1 MTKRFHT
8 PATKFLIGYKAVSA
22 ILLFC
27 FTLVLLFTWR
37 RYEILS
43 DYADEAH
50 GRALTIVLSRAL
62 NMQPNRL
69 EFGSIATFL
78 YGMLAGV
85 EAVGLWLHKT
95 WAEGLV
101 LVTVALSLPIEIFE
115 LAHHM
120 TGIKWMIFMINIV
133 IFWYVLKQFRANI
146 AKHN

>member
-1 MTKRFHT
+1 M
-8 PATKFLIGYKAVSA
+8 I
-22 ILLFC
+22 
-27 FTLVLLFTWR
+27 
-37 RYEILS
+37 
-43 DYADEAH
+43 
-50 GRALTIVLSRAL
+50 LSRAL
-62 NMQPNRL
+62 SMQPNRL

-101 LVTVALSLPIEIFE
+101 LVTVALSLPIEVFE

-120 TGIKWMIFMINIV
+120 TGIKWMIFVINIV

-146 AKHN
+146 AKE